1 MTQVIIYTNES
12 GGINVT
18 IPTPEFLE
26 NNTIEDVLAKDCPEN
41 AIIVDNSML
50 PAEDEFFNAW
60 ELING
65 QVIVNET
72 KKQAIIDAKQAVID
86 AKSSAKAKLTA
97 LGLTQDEIKALVS

>member
-12 GGINVT
+12 GGVSVT

-41 AIIVDNSML
+41 AIIVDDSIL
-50 PAEDEFFNAW
+50 PTEDEFFNAW
-60 ELING
+60 ELVNG

-72 KKQAIIDAKQAVID
+72 KKQAIFDAKQAVID
-86 AKSSAKAKLTA
+86 AKASALTKLTA
-97 LGLTQDEIKALVS
+97 LGLTQDEIKALVG